1 MGEVT
6 EMLLEEVAD
15 ADEHLTADI
24 EDNAPTFHL
33 GSFQVSIIT
42 FIISQVMK
50 YREICIKYNQY
61 LKKLYFHM

>member
-1 MGEVT
+1 MGEAT

-42 FIISQVMK
+42 FITMI
-50 YREICIKYNQY
+50 II
-61 LKKLYFHM
+61 LP